1 MKSSRFSLSTTNRH
15 LSTRSSRAGFTLVE
29 LMIYMGLT
37 AVVIGLFAGILITTT
52 RIQGQQGSS
61 VQVTQELSFLM
72 STIRRYVQSAV
83 EYEVI
88 DSGHVLITTDLNTLP
103 PTQKDVAY
111 DSLARK
117 ITLTEFGVGDS
128 VVSQLSSS
136 KISIDKLTFIDIRE
150 GSSTALHISI
160 TASAS
165 TTDASRLSTRT
176 LESTAATLLQQQ

>member
-1 MKSSRFSLSTTNRH
+1 MKSYRFSLSIINRQ
-15 LSTRSSRAGFTLVE
+15 LSPRSSRAGFTLME

-72 STIRRYVQSAV
+72 STIRRYVQSAI
-83 EYEVI
+83 EYTVV
-88 DSGHVLITTDLNTLP
+88 DSEHVSITTDLTTSP
-103 PTQKDVAY
+103 PTQKNIAY
-111 DSLARK
+111 NAVTRAL
-117 ITLTEFGVGDS
+117 TLTEIGIDGS
-128 VVSQLSSS
+128 AVSQLSSS
-136 KISIDKLTFIDIRE
+136 KITIDNIQFLDIRE

-165 TTDASRLSTRT
+165 TTDAGRLSTRT
-176 LESTAATLLQQQ
+176 IESTAATLLQQQ